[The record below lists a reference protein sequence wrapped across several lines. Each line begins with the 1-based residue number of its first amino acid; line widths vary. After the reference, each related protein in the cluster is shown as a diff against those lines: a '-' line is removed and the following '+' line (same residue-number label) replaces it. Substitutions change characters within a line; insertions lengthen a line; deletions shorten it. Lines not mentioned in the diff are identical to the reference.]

1 MAISFPEARQII
13 LNAALPLDVER
24 VPLLEAAGRAAAEDI
39 TAPFSLPPLDNSAM
53 DGYAVIAGS
62 SVPEQPLRLKGFL
75 PAGTVSQE
83 SVEPGTAIKIM
94 TGAPLPPGADAVIPF
109 EKCAEPDPQTVI
121 LHNEVQAGDNIRH
134 SGEDLRQGDPAIAAG
149 QFLRP
154 AEINLLAALR
164 QATVPVRRRVRV
176 AILATGDELQ
186 EIDELH
192 FAGSVVNSN
201 SWALAAAVRE
211 IGGIPL
217 LLGIARDNQES
228 LRQKISEGLQA
239 DVLLTSAGVS
249 TGDRDL
255 VRDVLAESG
264 VKELFWKVRIRPG
277 HPTAFGVHG
286 NIPVFSLPGNPV
298 ATMLIFEALVRPALL
313 RMMGHRNAIRT
324 IYRAT
329 LTEPMKKKPGRLQIV
344 RVVLRQGPDGEL
356 LAASAG
362 DQSTG
367 IISTLVNCQGLA
379 LLPEDQEH
387 YDVGD
392 KIDVHFLGASTAMGY

>member
-192 FAGSVVNSN
+192 FTGSVVNSN

-217 LLGIARDNQES
+217 LLGIARDNHES

-264 VKELFWKVRIRPG
+264 V
-277 HPTAFGVHG
+277 
-286 NIPVFSLPGNPV
+286 
-298 ATMLIFEALVRPALL
+298 
-313 RMMGHRNAIRT
+313 
-324 IYRAT
+324 
-329 LTEPMKKKPGRLQIV
+329 
-344 RVVLRQGPDGEL
+344 
-356 LAASAG
+356 
-362 DQSTG
+362 
-367 IISTLVNCQGLA
+367 
-379 LLPEDQEH
+379 
-387 YDVGD
+387 
-392 KIDVHFLGASTAMGY
+392 